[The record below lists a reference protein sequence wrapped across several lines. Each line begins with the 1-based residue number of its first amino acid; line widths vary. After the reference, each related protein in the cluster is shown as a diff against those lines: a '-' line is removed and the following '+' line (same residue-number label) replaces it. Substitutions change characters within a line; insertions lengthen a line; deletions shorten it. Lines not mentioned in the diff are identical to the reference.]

1 MHLSESNSDESKYNY
16 EKRQEQIRFLKHSL
30 IFSAHSTLF
39 PKTTLK
45 LKDKNTLN
53 CNFASCFLKLVFHT
67 EVTKYIK
74 NLMFVDPCIIVQ
86 FTKKI
91 QQHATV
97 YRNFISYLYEAQHV
111 WGDIPPII
119 RSLKLHQQPLVLHTC
134 KVAGRCQRPATT
146 RPTTFHVCKTRGC
159 QCSFRLLMMGGV
171 SPQTC

>member
-134 KVAGRCQRPATT
+134 KVAGCVAAGRCQVEYNLPLFHIYMKLNMFRATQRPSA
-146 RPTTFHVCKTRGC
+146 GA
-159 QCSFRLLMMGGV
+159 
-171 SPQTC
+171 